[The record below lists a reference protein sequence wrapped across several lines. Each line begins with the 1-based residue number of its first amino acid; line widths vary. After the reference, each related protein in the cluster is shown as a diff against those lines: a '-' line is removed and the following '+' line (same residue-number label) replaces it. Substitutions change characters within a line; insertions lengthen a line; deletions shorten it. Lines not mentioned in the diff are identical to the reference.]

1 MERRQPTI
9 IGYWKYALI
18 CAKQIKL
25 FPKTH
30 RTNVYIMGEGDVI
43 SILSNDRKQSIAN
56 IFSATRGKKFGQWD
70 QEEKVLFPS
79 TN

>member
-1 MERRQPTI
+1 
-9 IGYWKYALI
+9 
-18 CAKQIKL
+18 
-25 FPKTH
+25 
-30 RTNVYIMGEGDVI
+30 MGEGDVI
-43 SILSNDRKQSIAN
+43 SILNDDRKQSIAT